1 MKPKTN
7 ELSNYFIRGAVATA
21 LLSALSQTK
30 NAPNKTSGKQV
41 LKHALQGG
49 FAAAAGMGV
58 ANAIESKEYQ
68 QALLLVLGGSVG
80 IAGAELLIKDSEEAN
95 E

>member
-1 MKPKTN
+1 MMFFSSFN
-7 ELSNYFIRGAVATA
+7 S
-21 LLSALSQTK
+21 
-30 NAPNKTSGKQV
+30 
-41 LKHALQGG
+41 LQGG

-80 IAGAELLIKDSEEAN
+80 IAGTELLIKDSEEAN